1 MMLWLVVLSLLAS
14 LASASADD
22 VLVDTGP
29 ISAVVLDGPN
39 VCIDQ
44 REENR
49 TVNVTY
55 LASERVK
62 EWKWCVNIPPK
73 CPVWRDKMVTR

>member
-1 MMLWLVVLSLLAS
+1 MMMLWLVVLSLVAS

-55 LASERVK
+55 LLQTLSQVLVHGRG
-62 EWKWCVNIPPK
+62 
-73 CPVWRDKMVTR
+73 